1 MKSIRSAFST
11 IELLVVI
18 GIIILLASISVPAY
32 INIKNN
38 QKEKQVANEIKLIAE
53 AIQRFRDDFGDFPSQ
68 NVLVSNSA
76 GLTDQQKSLNQ
87 GNEILV
93 ACLYSVLP
101 GKQSKSAYLHIGLS
115 GEGGANLADSDLDG
129 MKELL
134 DPWGLPYIYFHNS
147 GYSADDSVMQ
157 KYGYSLAS
165 SVEARAKT
173 KSAGSYYCLT
183 SYQIWSRGKNM
194 KNDTNTSAAGSQD
207 DDDIVNWSY

>member
-38 QKEKQVANEIKLIAE
+38 QREKQVANEIKLIAE

-76 GLTDQQKSLNQ
+76 GLTDPQKSLNQ

-194 KNDTNTSAAGSQD
+194 KNDTNTSTAGSQD

>member
-1 MKSIRSAFST
+1 M
-11 IELLVVI
+11 
-18 GIIILLASISVPAY
+18 
-32 INIKNN
+32 
-38 QKEKQVANEIKLIAE
+38 ANEIKLIAE

-76 GLTDQQKSLNQ
+76 GLTDLQKSLNQ

-194 KNDTNTSAAGSQD
+194 KNDTNTSTAGSQD